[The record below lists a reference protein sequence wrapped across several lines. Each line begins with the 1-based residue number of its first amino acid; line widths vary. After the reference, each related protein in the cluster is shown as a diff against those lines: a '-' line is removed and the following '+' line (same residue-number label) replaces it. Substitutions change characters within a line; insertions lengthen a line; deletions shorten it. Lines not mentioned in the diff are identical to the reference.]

1 MFRRR
6 NNNNNKNNSD
16 TWNSKIR
23 NEITENVLLM
33 FNSH

>member
-6 NNNNNKNNSD
+6 NNNNNNNNNNKKYSE

-23 NEITENVLLM
+23 NEIT
-33 FNSH
+33 